1 MSHLGIL
8 GAVLW
13 IVTIVAT
20 IVTSIAGTIIATTAA
35 AIVYPIALV
44 LFGVAVVV
52 VSSAAGIVSLPD
64 RRLAVS
70 VVVKP
75 QGSADFSASVWK
87 ELRSHAANP
96 PWTTFSQL
104 LSPGSWFD
112 GLMSWVVAAIV

>member
-1 MSHLGIL
+1 MAS
-8 GAVLW
+8 
-13 IVTIVAT
+13 IVATAIVAT
-20 IVTSIAGTIIATTAA
+20 IASIIVDTIIATVVAT
-35 AIVYPIALV
+35 IVYPIALV

-87 ELRSHAANP
+87 ELRSHVANP
-96 PWTTFSQL
+96 PL
-104 LSPGSWFD
+104 DDILP
-112 GLMSWVVAAIV
+112 VA